1 MADHLD
7 PGDKN
12 LQEAP
17 LDQGDP
23 QNEPNPLLFNISLQI
38 RYLLNRQI
46 DCKYL
51 QKYIFR
57 KMGEM
62 LVSSLCVYGQPG
74 RAISHTPPTIP
85 SLVELSV
92 TCVMCEKG
100 KKYC

>member
-23 QNEPNPLLFNISLQI
+23 QNEPNPPVIQLQPANQI
-38 RYLLNRQI
+38 PSEQANR
-46 DCKYL
+46 
-51 QKYIFR
+51 
-57 KMGEM
+57 
-62 LVSSLCVYGQPG
+62 VSSLCVYGQPG

-92 TCVMCEKG
+92 TCVMCKKG